1 MARLRF
7 GPAGV
12 PVDYKGPVEGVPG
25 FLKSIGL
32 DAFEYEAVRGVR
44 ISEEKARRLGSQAL
58 NHDISMSLHA
68 PYYVNLASPQADVL
82 ERSVARVVES
92 MVAAEWMGGEVVVVH
107 SGYYKGNKTRGEAL
121 ERVVKA
127 YIEVLE
133 RLPAFVKKPFIAPET
148 MGKTSQVGS
157 LEETVEIC
165 RRVGKCKPCVD
176 WAHIHAR
183 SEGAF
188 PKSVDD
194 IVKSIEFIER
204 ELGSPAVKPLHTHF
218 SKIKYGKGGE
228 REHVVL
234 SDEKHGPDWRLVCRA
249 ILEAGVEA
257 VVISESPI
265 LEKDAILMKNICE
278 EEAKIKGL
286 KQS

>member
-12 PVDYKGPVEGVPG
+12 PVDYRGPVEGVPA

-44 ISEEKARRLGSQAL
+44 ISEEKARRLGSQAS
-58 NHDISMSLHA
+58 NYDIFMSLHA
-68 PYYVNLASPQADVL
+68 PYYVNLASPQAEVV

-92 MVAAEWMGGEVVVVH
+92 MVAAEWMGGEAVVVH
-107 SGYYKGNKTRGEAL
+107 SGYYKGNKTREEAL
-121 ERVVKA
+121 ERVVGA
-127 YIEVLE
+127 YVEVLE

-148 MGKTSQVGS
+148 MGKTSQVGG

-165 RRVGKCKPCVD
+165 RRVGRCKPCVD
-176 WAHIHAR
+176 WAHMHAR
-183 SEGAF
+183 SEGGF
-188 PKSVDD
+188 PRSIDD

-204 ELGSPAVKPLHTHF
+204 ELGSHAVKPLHTHF

-249 ILEAGVEA
+249 ILETGVET

-265 LEKDAILMKNICE
+265 LEKDAILMKKICG

-286 KQS
+286 R